1 MQHQP
6 QIFTNLL
13 VTYYRLCIYELY
25 DLKVAYLWDMNCF
38 ESFPADSSKIF
49 NPEWLDQD
57 LKSQTLTNDSENSS

>member
-49 NPEWLDQD
+49 NPEWLD
-57 LKSQTLTNDSENSS
+57 